1 MKKNYRQYYNF
12 LRSKIKLAEN
22 TGFDISMDALN
33 PILKPHQGDICAWA
47 LRGGRRAV
55 FAAFGLGKTFIQLEI
70 ATHCVKQTNKP
81 FLIGLPLG
89 VRYEFALDAAKMGY
103 SIKYVKDMHDVEVAL
118 KEGIYIL
125 ISNYER
131 IRDGKFEAS
140 AFGGVSFDEASILR
154 GLDTETADYILNNFT
169 QIPYRFVCTATPTP
183 NEYTEILNYAQ
194 FLGIMDRGQA
204 LTRFFQRDSQ
214 HAGHLTLYPHKEK
227 EFWMWVSSWAV
238 FVTKPSDLGYS
249 DEGYDLPKM
258 KIIYHKVNVDERGTI
273 VNRDNQTQMFRNP
286 AASLVEASREKR
298 DSLDARVEKMS
309 EIIRDDIPH
318 TNYLI
323 WHHLEAEREAIEK
336 ALPNVKSV
344 YGKQDTDEREDYLIG
359 FGAGRYQYLSTKPE
373 IAGSGCNFQRF
384 CHKAIFLGIDYKFND
399 FIQAVHRI
407 YRFMQLY
414 EVEIHILYSDAEEQ
428 VLKTLQQKWT
438 RHNELVQNMVDII
451 KTYGLSNTPIIADL
465 SRTIGVERKEI
476 KGNNYT
482 CVRNDNVLETFDTPD
497 NSIDLDV
504 TSIPFGDQ
512 YEYSESYHDMGH
524 NFGNREFFEQL
535 DFLTPE
541 MYRTLKPGRIACI
554 HVKDR
559 IRYSYQNGVG
569 FTSLEDFSGQT
580 VAHFVKHGFHLM
592 GKITITTDVVRE
604 NNQTYRLGWTEQC
617 KDGTKMGVGL
627 PEYLLIF
634 RKPPTDKSNAFAD
647 VRVEKSK
654 DEYTVAQWQ
663 HDAHA
668 YWRSGGDRFM
678 TDEELKQAD
687 LKRIAKAWKIYNTQ
701 GIYNFNNHV
710 RECIKVDEVGKLSKE
725 FMLMPAY
732 SNNLFVWDDVN
743 RMLTLNSNQ
752 ARKKLEKHICPL
764 QFDIV
769 DRCITRFS
777 NPGEV
782 VRDVFGGLMTVPFRA
797 IKLGRR
803 GFGIELNDIS
813 FKDGIKYCRDAET
826 VAETKTLFDLVEG

>member
-1 MKKNYRQYYNF
+1 MTKQEKYYNF

-22 TGFDISMDALN
+22 TGFSVEPAQLN
-33 PILKPHQGDICAWA
+33 PILKPHQADMVTWA
-47 LRGGRRAV
+47 LRGGRRAL
-55 FAAFGLGKTFIQLEI
+55 FAAFGLGKTFMQLEI
-70 ATHCVKQTNKP
+70 ATHVVKKTKKP
-81 FLIGLPLG
+81 FLIGIPLG
-89 VRYEFALDAAKMGY
+89 VRYEFALDAEKMGY
-103 SIKYVKDMHDVEVAL
+103 KIRYVKDADGVATAVS
-118 KEGIYIL
+118 EGVYIL
-125 ISNYER
+125 ITNYER
-131 IRDGKFEAS
+131 IRNGNFKSS

-154 GLDTETADYILNNFT
+154 GLDTETADYILRNFT
-169 QIPYRFVCTATPTP
+169 KVPYRFVCTATPTP

-204 LTRFFQRDSQ
+204 LTRFFQRDSKK
-214 HAGHLTLYPHKEK
+214 AGNLTLYPHKEK

-249 DEGYDLPKM
+249 DEGYDLPPM
-258 KIIYHKVNVDERGTI
+258 DIIYHKVNVTDRGII
-273 VNRDNQTQMFRNP
+273 VDRDKQTQIFRNP
-286 AASLVEASREKR
+286 AASLIEASKEKR
-298 DSLDARVEKMS
+298 ESLSARVEKMN
-309 EIIRDDIPH
+309 EIIRDDIPG

-323 WHHLEAEREAIEK
+323 WHHLEAEREAIEQ
-336 ALPNVKSV
+336 ALPDVKSV
-344 YGKQDTDEREDYLIG
+344 YGKQDVTEREDYLIG
-359 FGAGRYQYLSTKPE
+359 FGAGKYQYLSTKPE

-384 CHKAIFLGIDYKFND
+384 CHKAIFIGIDYKFND

-414 EVEIHILYSDAEEQ
+414 GVQIHIIYSDAEEQ
-428 VLKTLQQKWT
+428 VLKTLQSKWK

-451 KTYGLSNTPIIADL
+451 KTYGLSNTGIIADL
-465 SRTIGVERKEI
+465 SRTIGVERKVVAG
-476 KGNNYT
+476 KNYT
-482 CVRNDNVLETFDTPD
+482 CIRNDNVIELLNTPD

-524 NFGNREFFEQL
+524 NFGNREFFEQM

-580 VAHFVKHGFHLM
+580 VAHFVSHGFHLM

-647 VRVEKSK
+647 ERVEKSK

-668 YWRSGGDRFM
+668 YWRSSGDRFM
-678 TDEELKQAD
+678 TDAELKTAD
-687 LKRIAKAWKIYNTQ
+687 LKRISKAWKIYNQQ
-701 GIYNFNNHV
+701 GIYNFNDHV
-710 RECIKVDEVGKLSKE
+710 RQCIRVDNAGKLSKE
-725 FMLMPAY
+725 FMLLPAY
-732 SNNLFVWDDVN
+732 SNSPYVWDDVN
-743 RMLTLNSNQ
+743 RMLTLNSSQ

-769 DRCITRFS
+769 DRCIVRYS
-777 NPGEV
+777 NKGET
-782 VRDVFGGLMTVPFRA
+782 VRDVFGGLMTVPYRA
-797 IKLGRR
+797 IMLSRKSV
-803 GFGIELNDIS
+803 GIELNDIS

-826 VAETKTLFDLVEG
+826 NAETKTLFDYITLE